1 MIEFLESGSEN
12 KKNSQTDEIYL
23 CQFEKFSCMGCC
35 GHNFSSKEEVEDD
48 LKANTE
54 LLDKEGVLVLA
65 EQESI
70 LPCSGTCNKLVLKN
84 GKSFCGAHPMQ
95 NNGKDY
101 REYDTLCN
109 KTYFC
114 KTMYWFRSLDQNEKE
129 KFMQFLREKD
139 LGWWEY
145 SMGLDSGKLKE
156 EFLGLSLI
164 T

>member
-1 MIEFLESGSEN
+1 MIETLESETQIE
-12 KKNSQTDEIYL
+12 KESQKDEIYL
-23 CQFEKFSCMGCC
+23 CQFERFSCMGCC
-35 GHNFSSKEEVEDD
+35 GHDFSSKKEVEAD

-54 LLDKEGVLVLA
+54 LLETKGVLVLA
-65 EQESI
+65 QQESV
-70 LPCSGTCNKLVLKN
+70 LPCSGACNKLVLKK

-95 NNGKDY
+95 NDGVDY

-114 KTMYWFRSLDQNEKE
+114 KTMHWFRSLDQVEKG

-156 EFLGLSLI
+156 EFEFKLL
-164 T
+164 